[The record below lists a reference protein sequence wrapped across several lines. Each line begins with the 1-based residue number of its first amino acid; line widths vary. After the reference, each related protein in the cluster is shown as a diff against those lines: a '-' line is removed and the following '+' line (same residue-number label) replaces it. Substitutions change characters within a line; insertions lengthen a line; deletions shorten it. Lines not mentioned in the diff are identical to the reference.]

1 MFFVKLLVLVLLSFN
16 LYAQNT
22 YMNSISFEKI
32 KKLVEKEE
40 QIAVAYKQYILAN
53 ANAPTSMND
62 LSLYLPKGF
71 SKINPFGR
79 EMKLSTEKIEDELP
93 SNIKVI
99 SNISDYYYSNEN
111 RKYTKAPFSSNN
123 NKVGID
129 LTSKEK
135 YILEFKDLITLD
147 KSLALNKYHLDTN
160 GVLHWYDASGIYKF
174 SIDKDLIIGSSV
186 TMFDENGDITPEF
199 INLFDGKK
207 VLYAGQTVFYLQN
220 NLANEYINLGE
231 MGGFVRVSGQKKDIG
246 KTILQFTRRSGGII
260 VNGDIYTW
268 GNNAN
273 KIAGFNNNSYKN
285 IDGNNGTGNPIITTL
300 LRAKAKTYN
309 SAIDDKKYFSSP
321 LRPKF
326 IDFSSDVWHSTCG
339 ITTKGELYCGGKD
352 ALLNNYIDFEGYD
365 RTIQDDT
372 EVLHRS
378 LFFDGINQKAKK
390 IFPLENTW
398 LVLANTSIDENGND
412 YNGELYYW
420 GKDHQKGWSG
430 TGSRDITNV
439 RIPTKILIEN
449 NNAEVKIRDLTFALT
464 IGFRRVAVLSDEGD
478 VYTWGL
484 DTQSTETTNTCT
496 QTIESV
502 EVNLCEPLKVNSNI
516 KFVSILG
523 GQQTFVTKDEQGNFY
538 RISQPNGYFPK
549 VDKIND
555 LIKVYPDYIE
565 NDDID
570 ILSVD
575 ISSKLI
581 AGVINEY
588 DSYGQGIVWVNSKN
602 QLKGDYFTGENK
614 DDALFNAAI
623 NKIKWKK
630 IRVVEDKNGMCGID
644 IYNQMYCWGAMS
656 FYAGDN
662 AAGNTF
668 MLPIFNANLH
678 DLDKD
683 YLLAAGGK
691 ADGKISNV
699 SNMTSGDW
707 SRGTNGEYFMK
718 YPTYIGGFNYE
729 FTFK

>member
-683 YLLAAGGK
+683 YLLAAGGY